1 MLRAE
6 IEQWLTILNCDWVVF
21 AIKLLP
27 NRGVRAPTLPIPR
40 MKAAIAGATRV
51 GIARQSEGAANF
63 AFRGRLAASRDRG
76 SRTRR
81 ARSLER
87 SGPNHGRTITESRP
101 GLGKIG

>member
-27 NRGVRAPTLPIPR
+27 NRGGRAPTLPIPR

-63 AFRGRLAASRDRG
+63 AFWGRLAASRDRL
-76 SRTRR
+76 SN
-81 ARSLER
+81 A
-87 SGPNHGRTITESRP
+87 SGPQSGT
-101 GLGKIG
+101 